1 MNDQHFETESLERFI
16 AELKA
21 KGFEQV
27 PERPDAWRGNI
38 HPAFAGLTDAT
49 TMDIVIRAGWPFQF
63 PELFVHGV
71 NASHSTPDGYICLWR
86 DGDDS
91 LEWYTLKGF
100 YNRIEEWRHQDQEG
114 WPNQNLT
121 LDAYL
126 NYPDKIS
133 ITATFD
139 LSALQV
145 EPGKRAELH
154 GVQSTSGT
162 AIAFAPG
169 KSTAP
174 NRLHGIWLHAGTLH
188 GPPPRRL
195 SEVPKHLNRS
205 QAGKLEQG
213 LKDRLK
219 GHHPTKRG
227 YDLILFCWNHN
238 GQPNALALLCDEGNG
253 KTEAFAMMPGP
264 NDLENLMLRAGPDA
278 LLLKDKRAVL
288 FGAGALGGYTALT
301 IAQSGIGQLD
311 IVDQD
316 VLLPG
321 NVARHVAGHTH
332 IGWPKAEAV
341 KSVIGDHASWA
352 KVNAYHEC
360 ITTPEQIR
368 RLIQNAD
375 LVINASGDA
384 VLQARLTHTLTHEKK
399 PLVSGAL
406 FRGGAIG
413 RIQRQAHP
421 DDTPLMERRDPVQYP
436 EIPEGD
442 PSDELTTPEAGCS
455 APVNNAPP
463 AAVISCAARLAQ
475 VAIDAL
481 TERFQ
486 FGDEVISVYRPIETA
501 PFDQIKEMGT
511 PPPPKQ
517 Q

>member
-1 MNDQHFETESLERFI
+1 
-16 AELKA
+16 
-21 KGFEQV
+21 
-27 PERPDAWRGNI
+27 
-38 HPAFAGLTDAT
+38 
-49 TMDIVIRAGWPFQF
+49 MDIVIRAGWPFQF

-154 GVQSTSGT
+154 GVRSASGT
-162 AIAFAPG
+162 AIALAPG

-288 FGAGALGGYTALT
+288 FGAGALGRIYCPYYCPKRHRTTGHRRPGRASTRQCSPTRRRTYPYRL
-301 IAQSGIGQLD
+301 AQSRGSQIRDRRPCFLGKSQCLPRVHND
-311 IVDQD
+311 ARADTPAHSERR
-316 VLLPG
+316 PG
-321 NVARHVAGHTH
+321 NQRFGRCGLTSPFNPHLNSREKAARFRSLIPRWSHR
-332 IGWPKAEAV
+332 P
-341 KSVIGDHASWA
+341 DP
-352 KVNAYHEC
+352 
-360 ITTPEQIR
+360 TPSTPGRYAAHGTARPCPVSRNSR
-368 RLIQNAD
+368 RRSQRR
-375 LVINASGDA
+375 INNSGS
-384 VLQARLTHTLTHEKK
+384 RLLR
-399 PLVSGAL
+399 SGQ
-406 FRGGAIG
+406 
-413 RIQRQAHP
+413 QRA
-421 DDTPLMERRDPVQYP
+421 
-436 EIPEGD
+436 
-442 PSDELTTPEAGCS
+442 
-455 APVNNAPP
+455 P